1 MRLKL
6 IAVFSVVVLLVGG
19 LSYVLARAAIGNAA
33 DPAVATRA
41 LTAAAAQIRVEG
53 LATERWLA
61 SRALDPK
68 VRQPFAL
75 GTDRAKGD
83 AATDAANTV
92 REAAAAAPE
101 LQGIQPALVCI
112 TDDKGVV
119 LGRNG
124 SGLMRGD
131 DLGTVYPNLK
141 TALEAGV
148 PGSDVWIDKA
158 RSEQYFASYA
168 PVRGE
173 DGKLLGALVVAS
185 LLNDERVSSASTK
198 TSGEALVLAIKTPA
212 GVQVV
217 AKSSNAG
224 ALASAVEAKP
234 AADGILKVLET
245 AQPLDLAGFPDGH
258 VAVGRN
264 LEGYGDGKRAA
275 LVAIAAPRGGAIV
288 DKLLLPIG
296 GVTALGIVMVI
307 IFASLFEQWLA
318 RPINDMEEILLAI
331 INGKPEL
338 RIELEHPMLGGLAF
352 RINSLLNQLLD
363 VQEDN
368 TDDQGRDQS
377 ASRPPPEPNPD
388 LSSAPVEPPADPQP

>member
-19 LSYVLARAAIGNAA
+19 LSYILARAAIGNAA

-61 SRALDPK
+61 ARALDAK
-68 VRQPFAL
+68 VRQPFSL

-83 AATDAANTV
+83 AATEAANGV
-92 REAAAAAPE
+92 REAGATSAD

-112 TDDKGVV
+112 TDEKGVV

-131 DLGTVYPNLK
+131 DLAKVYPNLK
-141 TALEAGV
+141 TALDAGV

-168 PVRGE
+168 PVRSE

-185 LLNDERVSSASTK
+185 LINDERVTAASTK
-198 TSGEALVLAIKTPA
+198 TSGEALVLAVKSDA

-234 AADGILKVLET
+234 GSDGVLKVLET
-245 AQPLDLAGFPDGH
+245 GQSLDLAGFPEGH
-258 VAVGRN
+258 VGVGRN
-264 LEGYGDGKRAA
+264 LEGYGDGRRAV
-275 LVAIAAPRGGAIV
+275 LVAIAAPRGGVTI
-288 DKLLLPIG
+288 DKLFLPIA
-296 GVTALGIVMVI
+296 GVTALGLVLVI
-307 IFASLFEQWLA
+307 IAASLFDQWIS
-318 RPINDMEEILLAI
+318 RPITDMEDILLAI

-352 RINSLLNQLLD
+352 RINSLLNQLLG

-368 TDDQGRDQS
+368 TDEQGRDQS

-388 LSSAPVEPPADPQP
+388 IQPAEPPAE

>member
-1 MRLKL
+1 MRLTL

-19 LSYVLARAAIGNAA
+19 LSYVLARTMIGKAA
-33 DPAVATRA
+33 DPAVATQA

-61 SRALDPK
+61 ARALDPK
-68 VRQPFAL
+68 VRQPFTL

-83 AATDAANTV
+83 AATEAANGV
-92 REAAAAAPE
+92 RETAATSGDM
-101 LQGIQPALVCI
+101 QGIQPALVCI
-112 TDDKGVV
+112 TDEKGVV

-131 DLGTVYPNLK
+131 DLGKIYPGLK
-141 TALEAGV
+141 ASLDAGV
-148 PGSDVWIDKA
+148 PGSDVWINKS

-168 PVRGE
+168 PVRSE
-173 DGKLLGALVVAS
+173 DGKLMGALVVAS
-185 LLNDERVSSASTK
+185 LINDERINGASTK
-198 TSGEALVLAIKTPA
+198 TSGEALVLAVKSDS

-217 AKSSNAG
+217 AKSANAG
-224 ALASAVEAKP
+224 PFVASVEAKP
-234 AADGILKVLET
+234 GSDGVLKVLET
-245 AQPLDLAGFPDGH
+245 AQPLDLAGFPSGH
-258 VAVGRN
+258 VAAGRN

-275 LVAIAAPRGGAIV
+275 LVAIAAPKGGATI
-288 DKLLLPIG
+288 DKLLLPIL
-296 GVTALGIVMVI
+296 GVTALGIVLI
-307 IFASLFEQWLA
+307 IIAASMIDSWIA
-318 RPINDMEEILLAI
+318 RPIQDMEEILLAI

-352 RINSLLNQLLD
+352 RINSLLNQLLG

-368 TDDQGRDQS
+368 TDEQGRDHS

-388 LSSAPVEPPADPQP
+388 LSQPPGDPPA

>member
-1 MRLKL
+1 MRLTL

-19 LSYVLARAAIGNAA
+19 LSYVLARTMIGNVA
-33 DPAVATRA
+33 DPAVATQA

-61 SRALDPK
+61 ARALDPK
-68 VRQPFAL
+68 VRQAFSL

-83 AATDAANTV
+83 AATEASNTV
-92 REAAAAAPE
+92 REAGATSTD

-112 TDDKGVV
+112 TDEDGVV

-131 DLGTVYPNLK
+131 DLGKVYPGLK
-141 TALEAGV
+141 AALTAGV
-148 PGSDVWIDKA
+148 PGSDVWINKS

-168 PVRGE
+168 PVRGD

-185 LLNDERVSSASTK
+185 LINDERLSSASGK
-198 TSGEALVLAIKTPA
+198 TSGEALVLAVKGDS

-217 AKSSNAG
+217 AKSTNAAAFG
-224 ALASAVEAKP
+224 SVVESKP
-234 AADGILKVLET
+234 ASDGVMKILET
-245 AQPLDLAGFPDGH
+245 AQPLDLAGFPAGH
-258 VAVGRN
+258 VATGRN

-275 LVAIAAPRGGAIV
+275 LVAIAAPKGGATI
-288 DKLLLPIG
+288 DKLLLPIL
-296 GVTALGIVMVI
+296 GVTALGIVLI
-307 IFASLFEQWLA
+307 IIAASIIDSWIS
-318 RPINDMEEILLAI
+318 RPIQDMEEILLAI

-352 RINSLLNQLLD
+352 RINSLLNQLLG

-368 TDDQGRDQS
+368 TDEQGRDQS
-377 ASRPPPEPNPD
+377 ASRPPPEPNP
-388 LSSAPVEPPADPQP
+388 EIIEGPADPPA